1 VKPKGGILKIPR
13 WRWKSIF
20 STNYDTLVEQAFE
33 KESKSCRVYSSG
45 FDFHIEEDE
54 FDCELFKLHGTI
66 EKDVSDGNHSRI
78 ILTDDDYDQME
89 EFREQ
94 LYDRLRGDL
103 AGADLIIIG
112 QSLSDPDMDDLVK
125 RASKLNQSC
134 MSPGQITLLI
144 YTENESRAQLQERK
158 GIKVVFGGIDEF
170 FTALDKRP
178 PKVPAANIAKD
189 DDILVGTHIL
199 NSIIEV
205 SEVSNSAE
213 ADISSMFNGW
223 PASHR
228 EIEAGLTFE
237 RDVSRE
243 IAMHF
248 EEAGA
253 LAGVVLGAAGVGKST
268 AARQALQSLRRA
280 GFRAWE
286 HIGEHTLSVSNW
298 RRIAENLR
306 KHELVGV
313 LLVDEAHSHL
323 HQLNELLDLL
333 VADDNVH
340 LKILAVSTKSNWIP
354 RTRTPNFN
362 RCGKDFWLSK
372 LSGEEIDRLL
382 NLIERQP
389 RIRELVEESFSGF
402 SKTERRRRLVHR
414 CEADMFVCLKNIF
427 ASESFDDIILREFAD
442 LNDTPQHVYKHVAAM
457 ETMGVR
463 VHRQLAIRMLK
474 IQPSEIASLLGSLDD
489 IVEEYPVDKRHGI
502 FGWKCRHGVISEI
515 ITRYKFGDLEQVISL
530 LDRVIDKISPSYDI
544 EVRTL
549 RELCNLDGGLSRIPD
564 KREQNRL
571 LRRMISMA
579 PGERVPRHRLIRNL
593 IDQGEFEKA
602 ETEIRVFN
610 YDFGSDGPVH
620 RYKIK
625 LMTAR
630 ATRAPG
636 LLEEDRIVILE
647 QAQELASSGVAK
659 FPNNKSIL
667 SAYAELGLEYLR
679 LAGSYAFFDA
689 AMDELKAAEARLG
702 DTDITAMIGRFER
715 RAAGSDVDA

>member
-1 VKPKGGILKIPR
+1 M
-13 WRWKSIF
+13 
-20 STNYDTLVEQAFE
+20 EQ
-33 KESKSCRVYSSG
+33 
-45 FDFHIEEDE
+45 
-54 FDCELFKLHGTI
+54 
-66 EKDVSDGNHSRI
+66 
-78 ILTDDDYDQME
+78 
-89 EFREQ
+89 
-94 LYDRLRGDL
+94 
-103 AGADLIIIG
+103 
-112 QSLSDPDMDDLVK
+112 
-125 RASKLNQSC
+125 
-134 MSPGQITLLI
+134 
-144 YTENESRAQLQERK
+144 
-158 GIKVVFGGIDEF
+158 
-170 FTALDKRP
+170 
-178 PKVPAANIAKD
+178 IA
-189 DDILVGTHIL
+189 T
-199 NSIIEV
+199 
-205 SEVSNSAE
+205 
-213 ADISSMFNGW
+213 
-223 PASHR
+223 
-228 EIEAGLTFE
+228 
-237 RDVSRE
+237 
-243 IAMHF
+243 HF
-248 EEAGA
+248 EEAGV

-427 ASESFDDIILREFAD
+427 ASESFDDIILREFAGLD
-442 LNDTPQHVYKHVAAM
+442 DTPQDVYKHVAAM

-474 IQPSEIASLLGSLDD
+474 IQPSEIPSLLASLDD

-530 LDRVIDKISPSYDI
+530 LDRIIDKISPSYDI

-659 FPNNKSIL
+659 FP
-667 SAYAELGLEYLR
+667 
-679 LAGSYAFFDA
+679 
-689 AMDELKAAEARLG
+689 
-702 DTDITAMIGRFER
+702 
-715 RAAGSDVDA
+715 